1 MYVCVHSLACPT
13 ESAWMDDTQ
22 RQHGFWLL
30 VVILKQKKPEILREM
45 VFPGLGQRKAQEE
58 PKQTPFCRKANA
70 QRIGGK
76 SEDGFLYQCK

>member
-30 VVILKQKKPEILREM
+30 VVILKQKKPEMLREM
-45 VFPGLGQRKAQEE
+45 VFPDW
-58 PKQTPFCRKANA
+58 
-70 QRIGGK
+70 GK
-76 SEDGFLYQCK
+76 EKHKRNLSRPLSAERQMLKE